1 MVDSWG
7 IMSVFI
13 GIFWSLFVFDMIGD
27 NNPTGGVVAAVMMII
42 TCPVIFISLQWILT
56 HILINEYKYRK
67 SRIND
72 TIDKVSQSIN
82 RVIWQCILSIL
93 MMNEI
98 INTDTN
104 KNTNTNTNTNTNDDR
119 ESNVTEVIS
128 PLGVHPNS
136 IQ

>member
-13 GIFWSLFVFDMIGD
+13 GIFWSLFVLDMIGD

-98 INTDTN
+98 INTNTN
-104 KNTNTNTNTNTNDDR
+104 KNTSTSTNTNDDR

>member
-13 GIFWSLFVFDMIGD
+13 GIFWSLFVLDMIGD

-98 INTDTN
+98 INTNTNTN
-104 KNTNTNTNTNTNDDR
+104 KSTNTNTNTNDDR

>member
-13 GIFWSLFVFDMIGD
+13 GIFWSLFVLDMIGD